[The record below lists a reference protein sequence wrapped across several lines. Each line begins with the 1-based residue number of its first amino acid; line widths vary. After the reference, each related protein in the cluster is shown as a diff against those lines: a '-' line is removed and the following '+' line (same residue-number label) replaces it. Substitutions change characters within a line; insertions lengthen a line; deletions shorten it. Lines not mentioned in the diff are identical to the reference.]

1 MGLRAC
7 PICPGC
13 GGKKFRVIERDEA
26 KVTVECLSCA
36 RKIVI

>member
-7 PICPGC
+7 PICSSC
-13 GGKKFRVIERDEA
+13 GSKKFRVIERDDA

-36 RKIVI
+36 KRIVV